1 MVTRKSLNYFLF
13 LILLQ
18 LNVLVR
24 ILDDLHSH
32 HTVVACAQKDLD
44 GLLVV
49 DRGNVDS
56 VYFEDFVTCCKK
68 PGLHCS
74 SV

>member
-1 MVTRKSLNYFLF
+1 METQKSVNYFLF
-13 LILLQ
+13 LVFLQ

-24 ILDDLHSH
+24 VLDDLHSH

-49 DRGNVDS
+49 DR
-56 VYFEDFVTCCKK
+56 
-68 PGLHCS
+68 
-74 SV
+74 